1 MLKWIK
7 VRQDASATPTSL
19 DHEKKDEVVA
29 KVEVEEAA
37 KEEEED
43 SGMEREDTPSNIELN
58 DLRKDL
64 FSQLQFSQESALP
77 PDTLR
82 RALAESFL
90 DQQRFQLGFMDDAAE
105 CFENILL
112 RIHLH
117 IASGE
122 AEDMCSARHCV
133 PHQKFAMTLVE
144 QSVCGACGAT
154 SEPLPFTQMVHY
166 VSASALTSQAR
177 QTPPNSRNSPDLFG
191 QLLRKAGGMGD
202 IRDCPS
208 SCGAKIQICRT
219 LMNRPEI
226 VSVGVVWDSE
236 RPSLEHIMDVF
247 ATVGTSLRLSDVFHS
262 VVDSRWGASTVHNL
276 VGVVTYYGK
285 HYSTFFFHTKLKVW
299 IYFDDATV
307 KEIGPRWEQVV
318 EKCRRGRY
326 QPLLLLYATPG
337 GTPVNTENAPKTVT
351 PFPNGNGLKTPP
363 KNNVRR
369 SITPSPEK
377 PSINSTAR
385 RAITPNPDSP
395 PHPYTQRRI
404 YSDYQ
409 NLTDI
414 QNNIFG
420 NQGVDTVDGEAESKY
435 ISRRAVENVMQQQK
449 KQQMQLTRSLSAGST
464 PQDAISIPDH
474 LNVPRRRDSGNWSG
488 DRNSA
493 SSSSSTTMDNPYL
506 YIVNKMQRN
515 SGVPKSPTS
524 KSGELSSSSSGH
536 YDAGYDSYSL
546 SSTDSLPLQQ
556 GLKHN
561 LQLAQIPEGYQASS
575 GDDCER
581 LCKETDALLDKSRAA
596 EDAGDLSTAVAL
608 CSAASSKAR
617 AAMDAPYNNPHTI
630 RTARMKHNTCVMRT
644 RSLHRRMLQEQA
656 TANGEKEEGAPEGR
670 HSRENSKSGQHSR
683 QSSRDKGNHSRQ
695 NSRELL
701 VNPPSTTTDKP
712 ATKSIEIYATLPKKK
727 TLRSKATAVNV
738 IEDEEY
744 MLYDRPMQRTGL
756 FSRTKRCDD
765 DKKDKKRAR
774 SEERNKNVSKD
785 FSIAPSRSSPS
796 PKGAKV
802 EKSKENDTIANNVRN
817 SQPNNANGEQK
828 QGKKQHK
835 IRRKLLMGGL
845 IKRKNR
851 SMPDLR
857 EGQDGQANASVE
869 GTSNTLPKQSVD
881 DSSVGLKGNE
891 VCQSLSGYLSEG
903 HLEFTGNSN
912 GSPGSTSNP
921 NLERS
926 RLMRKSFHGSAG
938 KVLHVAKVPPPPP
951 LRTTSQLSKSKCSG
965 EVHNE
970 QQSEKSV
977 YPTSESQCTSN
988 PPQDQN
994 GTYWNHVNATNS
1006 AGGANRTS
1014 NYADYSSESHSLPFL
1029 PSYSIEQNSAN
1040 VPTSCPSNYNSKPR
1054 IQDDVVQYANG
1065 ILYEPTFVVT
1075 RADVHNEQSPVKQQ
1089 NQVDSLPPYPESG
1102 NVSHSRQPS
1111 EDFPPPP
1118 YPSIHSVSHS
1128 RQASEDFPPP
1138 PPPIDESSNH
1148 VHDQQ
1153 QYQEQYQHQYQQQ
1166 QYQQYQQHQHQQQIV
1181 HMQQRQQQLDNQHIS
1196 SLLSQ
1201 LQMKR
1206 DQILACEASREE
1218 KRSEEQE
1225 EEEKSSGETWLRELQ
1240 AKQAERRMK
1249 KQGPLEQ
1256 DIPKVRSSAPT
1267 ISGPT
1272 IARRTSDLMMNSLG
1286 QSYDQSSRDV
1296 PDCPRVV
1303 SSVKDMAARFEQIK
1317 LQPVPKTEPDQKIL
1331 MKQNVNCVSP
1341 SPLLDAPQ
1349 DVQVEE
1355 SRPMKLST
1363 ENLANFTKTDNSSSQ
1378 SIMNSSFESSSS
1390 QNSFISTTAPNNP
1403 MQIQQSGL
1411 NQAIMSMSLTLPH
1424 ENGLPIDYPEDDI
1437 SEVAMQNTIQNTT
1450 ILPSEDDIAPRKV
1463 KRRIGKK
1470 KSVSFCDQVVLVA
1483 TAEDDEKDSYIPN
1496 PILER
1501 VLRSAM
1507 NKPETAQVLR
1517 EIRSLQEAEMNRE
1530 NCTATKF
1537 QQQTLPLKSEAD
1549 SVPATPY
1556 QDQLRSVNPI
1566 PIPDTIKP
1574 TFGRQNSNESVGSL
1588 SDKKLCSSYGNEG
1601 QDVVRDTYS
1610 GLPNVSKPPTS
1621 YSPQLQQQ
1629 IRYSQNGYMPYL
1641 QSQSTYPQAQTSHP
1655 RNQGIPLSQTQK
1667 PASPYPTQIQ
1677 YVQNNVQQQKGMSQK
1692 SSYQTYY
1699 QLEQQHN
1706 QMNKQMSQQQQPNI
1720 NQRITNHNASPITVQ
1735 HSQQQFVYPPTQS
1748 PSPYQNQYSH
1758 SSYQGYP
1765 YQSVPQQNRINQ
1777 PLPQYQPP
1785 PNPPT
1790 SYQQQQS
1797 MQNYQQRHDNYQRA
1811 PQKADQQNILA
1822 PNQTYPNAL
1831 QNGQIQS
1838 NMKYP
1843 TYQHPPVSKQSKQ
1856 MHFVPTS
1863 KGNPTVTQSTS
1874 PLQKP
1879 TVGGTAR
1886 TAPCHLCRKKQVS
1899 EPAIYCSDCD
1909 FYMSRFRPKN

>member
-7 VRQDASATPTSL
+7 VRQNVSTTTSMPTTASSPAKSHQEIKN
-19 DHEKKDEVVA
+19 DEKRIKIEDKIKDEG
-29 KVEVEEAA
+29 
-37 KEEEED
+37 ED
-43 SGMEREDTPSNIELN
+43 SGMEKEDSVYNIELS
-58 DLRKDL
+58 DLKKDL

-166 VSASALTSQAR
+166 VSASALTSQAH
-177 QTPPNSRNSPDLFG
+177 QTPLNSRNNPNLFG
-191 QLLRKAGGMGD
+191 QLLRRAGGMGD

-326 QPLLLLYATPG
+326 QPLLLLYATPA
-337 GTPVNTENAPKTVT
+337 GTPVNTESAPKTII
-351 PFPNGNGLKTPP
+351 PFPNNNGLKTSP
-363 KNNVRR
+363 KNSVRR

-395 PHPYTQRRI
+395 PHLYTQRSV

-420 NQGVDTVDGEAESKY
+420 NQSVDTVDGEIESKY

-449 KQQMQLTRSLSAGST
+449 KQQMQLTRSLSVGSA
-464 PQDAISIPDH
+464 PQDGISIPDH
-474 LNVPRRRDSGNWSG
+474 MNVPRRRDSGNWSG

-493 SSSSSTTMDNPYL
+493 SSSSSTTMDNTYL

-515 SGVPKSPTS
+515 SGVPKSPI

-561 LQLAQIPEGYQASS
+561 LQLAQIPEGYQPSS

-596 EDAGDLSTAVAL
+596 EDAGDLNTAVAL
-608 CSAASSKAR
+608 CNAASNKAR

-630 RTARMKHNTCVMRT
+630 TIARMKHNTCVMRT
-644 RSLHRRMLQEQA
+644 RSLHRRMLQEQV
-656 TANGEKEEGAPEGR
+656 TVNGDKEDGAPEGR
-670 HSRENSKSGQHSR
+670 HSRENSKSSQHSR

-701 VNPPSTTTDKP
+701 VNASTTVADKP
-712 ATKSIEIYATLPKKK
+712 VTKSIEIYATLPKKK

-744 MLYDRPMQRTGL
+744 MLYDRPTQRTGL
-756 FSRTKRCDD
+756 FSRTKRCED

-774 SEERNKNVSKD
+774 SEERNKNISKD
-785 FSIAPSRSSPS
+785 FSIAPSRLSPS
-796 PKGAKV
+796 PKGVKID
-802 EKSKENDTIANNVRN
+802 KSKETEINAIVVRN
-817 SQPNNANGEQK
+817 TQLNNTAAIEQK

-857 EGQDGQANASVE
+857 EGQDGPTNVNAERSSV
-869 GTSNTLPKQSVD
+869 LPKQSVD
-881 DSSVGLKGNE
+881 DSSVGLKGND
-891 VCQSLSGYLSEG
+891 VSRSLSGYLSEG
-903 HLEFTGNSN
+903 HLEFAGN
-912 GSPGSTSNP
+912 GPGNTSNP

-926 RLMRKSFHGSAG
+926 RLMRKSFHGNAG

-970 QQSEKSV
+970 QQSDKAA
-977 YPTSESQCTSN
+977 YPLPDNRCAPNSSQE
-988 PPQDQN
+988 QN
-994 GTYWNHVNATNS
+994 SYWNHMNSNNSPNVTNRNS
-1006 AGGANRTS
+1006 D
-1014 NYADYSSESHSLPFL
+1014 YADYSSESHSLPFL
-1029 PSYSIEQNSAN
+1029 PSYNEQNTNISGACQ
-1040 VPTSCPSNYNSKPR
+1040 TNYNNKPR

-1075 RADVHNEQSPVKQQ
+1075 RVDVHNEQSPVKQPFQ
-1089 NQVDSLPPYPESG
+1089 PDSLPPYPENG
-1102 NVSHSRQPS
+1102 NISHSRQPS

-1118 YPSIHSVSHS
+1118 YPLIHSVSHS
-1128 RQASEDFPPP
+1128 RQASEEFPPP
-1138 PPPIDESSNH
+1138 PPPIDEPNHLQETQQHHVSVQPQQRAQQFEAQQIGGLLAQLQNKREQILIDDSNKEKRMGG
-1148 VHDQQ
+1148 
-1153 QYQEQYQHQYQQQ
+1153 QEQE
-1166 QYQQYQQHQHQQQIV
+1166 
-1181 HMQQRQQQLDNQHIS
+1181 D
-1196 SLLSQ
+1196 
-1201 LQMKR
+1201 
-1206 DQILACEASREE
+1206 
-1218 KRSEEQE
+1218 
-1225 EEEKSSGETWLRELQ
+1225 EEKSSSETWLRELQ
-1240 AKQAERRMK
+1240 AKQAERKMK
-1249 KQGPLEQ
+1249 RQGPLNQ
-1256 DIPKVRSSAPT
+1256 DIPKLRTPSIPT
-1267 ISGPT
+1267 IPGPT
-1272 IARRTSDLMMNSLG
+1272 IARRTSDLMMSNLG
-1286 QSYDQSSRDV
+1286 QSYDQGRDV
-1296 PDCPRVV
+1296 TDCPRVA

-1317 LQPVPKTEPDQKIL
+1317 LQPTLKSDSDVKPQT
-1331 MKQNVNCVSP
+1331 KQNVNCVSP
-1341 SPLLDAPQ
+1341 MLISDMSQ
-1349 DVQVEE
+1349 E
-1355 SRPMKLST
+1355 SSSIEGIKSAKLSS
-1363 ENLANFTKTDNSSSQ
+1363 ENSVVFTKMESSNSQ
-1378 SIMNSSFESSSS
+1378 TVLNSSFDSSSS
-1390 QNSFISTTAPNNP
+1390 QNSFIAMVPSNKSV
-1403 MQIQQSGL
+1403 QQSEL
-1411 NQAIMSMSLTLPH
+1411 NAAMLSMSLTLPH
-1424 ENGLPIDYPEDDI
+1424 ENGLPVDCPEDDI

-1450 ILPSEDDIAPRKV
+1450 ILPSEEDIAPRKV

-1517 EIRSLQEAEMNRE
+1517 EIRSLQEAETIRE
-1530 NCTATKF
+1530 NTAAKF

-1549 SVPATPY
+1549 SVPATPF
-1556 QDQLRSVNPI
+1556 QDQLRSVN

-1574 TFGRQNSNESVGSL
+1574 TFGRKNSGDSIGSL
-1588 SDKKLCSSYGNEG
+1588 MDKKSCGSCGNEG
-1601 QDVVRDTYS
+1601 KDVVDGKESYS
-1610 GLPNVSKPPTS
+1610 GIPMNTSKPTS

-1629 IRYSQNGYMPYL
+1629 IRYTQNGYTQYL
-1641 QSQSTYPQAQTSHP
+1641 QSVYPQTQASHP
-1655 RNQGIPLSQTQK
+1655 RNQIIPSSQTQK
-1667 PASPYPTQIQ
+1667 PASPYPTQMNGQYIQ
-1677 YVQNNVQQQKGMSQK
+1677 NGMQQTKILPQKNGYGTYYQQQLHN
-1692 SSYQTYY
+1692 

-1706 QMNKQMSQQQQPNI
+1706 KMNKQATVQPQNTL
-1720 NQRITNHNASPITVQ
+1720 NQRISSHNASPITVQ
-1735 HSQQQFVYPPTQS
+1735 HSQQQFYPPNQS
-1748 PSPYQNQYSH
+1748 PSPYQSQYSQ
-1758 SSYQGYP
+1758 SSYQGHP
-1765 YQSVPQQNRINQ
+1765 YQTVLPQNRAGQ
-1777 PLPQYQPP
+1777 PIPQYQP
-1785 PNPPT
+1785 
-1790 SYQQQQS
+1790 SSISLAYQQQQQQNT
-1797 MQNYQQRHDNYQRA
+1797 QNYQQRHDNYQRQLSHN
-1811 PQKADQQNILA
+1811 QKLEQQG
-1822 PNQTYPNAL
+1822 PMVSNQYPKTM
-1831 QNGQIQS
+1831 QNGQIQP
-1838 NMKYP
+1838 NAKYP
-1843 TYQHPPVSKQSKQ
+1843 AYQHPPLSKQ
-1856 MHFVPTS
+1856 MHFTMSTAKVVPM
-1863 KGNPTVTQSTS
+1863 VTQP
-1874 PLQKP
+1874 PLQTP
-1879 TVGGTAR
+1879 TGIATTVRAHVT
-1886 TAPCHLCRKKQVS
+1886 PCNLCRKRNVL
-1899 EPAIYCSDCD
+1899 EPTLYCSDCD
-1909 FYMSRFRPKN
+1909 FYMSRFRPTNKTT

>member
-1 MLKWIK
+1 
-7 VRQDASATPTSL
+7 
-19 DHEKKDEVVA
+19 
-29 KVEVEEAA
+29 
-37 KEEEED
+37 
-43 SGMEREDTPSNIELN
+43 
-58 DLRKDL
+58 
-64 FSQLQFSQESALP
+64 
-77 PDTLR
+77 
-82 RALAESFL
+82 
-90 DQQRFQLGFMDDAAE
+90 
-105 CFENILL
+105 
-112 RIHLH
+112 
-117 IASGE
+117 
-122 AEDMCSARHCV
+122 
-133 PHQKFAMTLVE
+133 
-144 QSVCGACGAT
+144 
-154 SEPLPFTQMVHY
+154 
-166 VSASALTSQAR
+166 
-177 QTPPNSRNSPDLFG
+177 
-191 QLLRKAGGMGD
+191 
-202 IRDCPS
+202 
-208 SCGAKIQICRT
+208 
-219 LMNRPEI
+219 
-226 VSVGVVWDSE
+226 
-236 RPSLEHIMDVF
+236 
-247 ATVGTSLRLSDVFHS
+247 
-262 VVDSRWGASTVHNL
+262 
-276 VGVVTYYGK
+276 
-285 HYSTFFFHTKLKVW
+285 
-299 IYFDDATV
+299 
-307 KEIGPRWEQVV
+307 
-318 EKCRRGRY
+318 
-326 QPLLLLYATPG
+326 
-337 GTPVNTENAPKTVT
+337 
-351 PFPNGNGLKTPP
+351 
-363 KNNVRR
+363 
-369 SITPSPEK
+369 
-377 PSINSTAR
+377 
-385 RAITPNPDSP
+385 
-395 PHPYTQRRI
+395 
-404 YSDYQ
+404 
-409 NLTDI
+409 
-414 QNNIFG
+414 
-420 NQGVDTVDGEAESKY
+420 
-435 ISRRAVENVMQQQK
+435 
-449 KQQMQLTRSLSAGST
+449 
-464 PQDAISIPDH
+464 
-474 LNVPRRRDSGNWSG
+474 
-488 DRNSA
+488 
-493 SSSSSTTMDNPYL
+493 
-506 YIVNKMQRN
+506 
-515 SGVPKSPTS
+515 
-524 KSGELSSSSSGH
+524 
-536 YDAGYDSYSL
+536 
-546 SSTDSLPLQQ
+546 
-556 GLKHN
+556 
-561 LQLAQIPEGYQASS
+561 
-575 GDDCER
+575 
-581 LCKETDALLDKSRAA
+581 
-596 EDAGDLSTAVAL
+596 
-608 CSAASSKAR
+608 
-617 AAMDAPYNNPHTI
+617 
-630 RTARMKHNTCVMRT
+630 
-644 RSLHRRMLQEQA
+644 
-656 TANGEKEEGAPEGR
+656 
-670 HSRENSKSGQHSR
+670 
-683 QSSRDKGNHSRQ
+683 
-695 NSRELL
+695 
-701 VNPPSTTTDKP
+701 
-712 ATKSIEIYATLPKKK
+712 
-727 TLRSKATAVNV
+727 
-738 IEDEEY
+738 
-744 MLYDRPMQRTGL
+744 MQRTGL

-802 EKSKENDTIANNVRN
+802 EKSKENDMIANNVRN

-1014 NYADYSSESHSLPFL
+1014 NYTDYSSESHSLPFL

-1166 QYQQYQQHQHQQQIV
+1166 QYQQYQQHQHQQQQQIV

-1272 IARRTSDLMMNSLG
+1272 IARRTSDLMMNSFG

-1735 HSQQQFVYPPTQS
+1735 HSQQQFVYPSTQS

>member
-7 VRQDASATPTSL
+7 VRQDASSTISTVSSIQRLKEEDRNP
-19 DHEKKDEVVA
+19 DEVT
-29 KVEVEEAA
+29 K
-37 KEEEED
+37 KREEEED
-43 SGMEREDTPSNIELN
+43 SGMEREDSPSNMDLN
-58 DLRKDL
+58 DLKKEL
-64 FSQLQFSQESALP
+64 FSELQSSQKSALP

-117 IASGE
+117 IASGQ
-122 AEDMCSARHCV
+122 AEDMCSAGHCV

-177 QTPPNSRNSPDLFG
+177 QTPANSRASPDLFG
-191 QLLRKAGGMGD
+191 QLLRRAGGMGD

-219 LMNRPEI
+219 LINRPEI

-236 RPSLEHIMDVF
+236 RPSLDHIMDVF
-247 ATVGTSLRLSDVFHS
+247 ATVGTSLRLTDVFHS
-262 VVDSRWGASTVHNL
+262 VVDSSWGASTIHNL

-326 QPLLLLYATPG
+326 QPLLLLYATPD

-351 PFPNGNGLKTPP
+351 RFPSGNVLKTPP

-377 PSINSTAR
+377 PLINSTAR

-395 PHPYTQRRI
+395 PHLYAQRI

-409 NLTDI
+409 NLTEI
-414 QNNIFG
+414 QNNIFDG
-420 NQGVDTVDGEAESKY
+420 QGVDVVDGETESKY
-435 ISRRAVENVMQQQK
+435 ISRRTVESVMQQQK

-464 PQDAISIPDH
+464 PSDGISIPEH

-493 SSSSSTTMDNPYL
+493 SSSSSTTMENPYL
-506 YIVNKMQRN
+506 YFVNKVQRN

-561 LQLAQIPEGYQASS
+561 LQLAQIPEGYQPSS
-575 GDDCER
+575 KDDCER

-596 EDAGDLSTAVAL
+596 EEAGDLSTAVAL
-608 CSAASSKAR
+608 CKAASNKAR
-617 AAMDAPYNNPHTI
+617 AAMEAPYNNDHTI
-630 RTARMKHNTCVMRT
+630 STARMKHNTCVMKT

-656 TANGEKEEGAPEGR
+656 SANGEKEEGTTEGR

-701 VNPPSTTTDKP
+701 VNAPVAVVEKP
-712 ATKSIEIYATLPKKK
+712 TTKSIEIYATLPKKK

-744 MLYDRPMQRTGL
+744 MLYDRPTQRTGL
-756 FSRTKRCDD
+756 FGRTKRCDD

-785 FSIAPSRSSPS
+785 FSIAPSRTSPS
-796 PKGAKV
+796 PKGVKA
-802 EKSKENDTIANNVRN
+802 EKPKENVEITTTNSRASQQSNTNVT
-817 SQPNNANGEQK
+817 EQK

-857 EGQDGQANASVE
+857 EGQDNQANINTE

-881 DSSVGLKGNE
+881 DSGVGLKGNE
-891 VCQSLSGYLSEG
+891 IAQSLSGYLSEG
-903 HLEFTGNSN
+903 HLEFSGNSN
-912 GSPGSTSNP
+912 NGLGNTSNP

-951 LRTTSQLSKSKCSG
+951 VRTTSQLSKSKCSG
-965 EVHNE
+965 EVHGD
-970 QQSEKSV
+970 QQTDKST
-977 YPTSESQCTSN
+977 YPSTEGKCSGNSGTGS
-988 PPQDQN
+988 QDQSN
-994 GTYWNHVNATNS
+994 AYWNHTGNS
-1006 AGGANRTS
+1006 ANTS
-1014 NYADYSSESHSLPFL
+1014 NRNSNYVDYSTESHSLPFI
-1029 PSYSIEQNSAN
+1029 PSYGMEQNGNSIN
-1040 VPTSCPSNYNSKPR
+1040 VPNTYNNKPR

-1065 ILYEPTFVVT
+1065 ILYEPTYVVT
-1075 RADVHNEQSPVKQQ
+1075 RADVHSEQSPIKQQ
-1089 NQVDSLPPYPESG
+1089 GSLDSLPPYPENGSI
-1102 NVSHSRQPS
+1102 SHSRQPS
-1111 EDFPPPP
+1111 EEFPPPP

-1138 PPPIDESSNH
+1138 PPPIDETNNAH
-1148 VHDQQ
+1148 VQENQQ
-1153 QYQEQYQHQYQQQ
+1153 QALQQQ
-1166 QYQQYQQHQHQQQIV
+1166 FV
-1181 HMQQRQQQLDNQHIS
+1181 SAQQRQHRLETQQINT
-1196 SLLSQ
+1196 LLAQ
-1201 LQMKR
+1201 LQMKSEQ
-1206 DQILACEASREE
+1206 DTKDVKTI
-1218 KRSEEQE
+1218 EEQE
-1225 EEEKSSGETWLRELQ
+1225 KEEKSASETWLKELQ
-1240 AKQAERRMK
+1240 AKQAEKRMK
-1249 KQGPLEQ
+1249 KQASLEQ
-1256 DIPKVRSSAPT
+1256 DIPKLRSPPVT
-1267 ISGPT
+1267 GNHISR

-1286 QSYDQSSRDV
+1286 YDTIGRDV
-1296 PDCPRVV
+1296 TDCPRVV
-1303 SSVKDMAARFEQIK
+1303 SSVKDMAARFEQNK
-1317 LQPVPKTEPDQKIL
+1317 LQASLKLDCEVKTLTKQPNSSSPVNLTAEISHENQQTEDTRLKYSCDSMNGFPNVNNLTNQPVP
-1331 MKQNVNCVSP
+1331 SP
-1341 SPLLDAPQ
+1341 
-1349 DVQVEE
+1349 
-1355 SRPMKLST
+1355 T
-1363 ENLANFTKTDNSSSQ
+1363 
-1378 SIMNSSFESSSS
+1378 FESMSTKDTYV
-1390 QNSFISTTAPNNP
+1390 STTASDNSGV
-1403 MQIQQSGL
+1403 QQSGL
-1411 NQAIMSMSLTLPH
+1411 NAAILSMSLTLPH

-1437 SEVAMQNTIQNTT
+1437 SEVAMQNTIQNKT
-1450 ILPSEDDIAPRKV
+1450 ILPSEEDIELRKV

-1507 NKPETAQVLR
+1507 NKPESAQVLR
-1517 EIRSLQEAEMNRE
+1517 EIRNLQEAEMNRE
-1530 NCTATKF
+1530 TTPRF
-1537 QQQTLPLKSEAD
+1537 QQQTLPLKCEAD
-1549 SVPATPY
+1549 SVPATPF

-1566 PIPDTIKP
+1566 SVAENIKP
-1574 TFGRQNSNESVGSL
+1574 TFGRQNSNDSIGTGV
-1588 SDKKLCSSYGNEG
+1588 DKKLPSSYGNET
-1601 QDVVRDTYS
+1601 QDVAREAYP
-1610 GLPNVSKPPTS
+1610 GMLVSASNPPPTS

-1629 IRYSQNGYMPYL
+1629 IRYSQNGYPQYL
-1641 QSQSTYPQAQTSHP
+1641 PSQASYAQTQTSHP
-1655 RNQGIPLSQTQK
+1655 RNQTVPLSQTQK
-1667 PASPYPTQIQ
+1667 PASPYPAQMHSGQ
-1677 YVQNNVQQQKGMSQK
+1677 YIPSASQQQKNLSQK
-1692 SSYQTYY
+1692 NTYQKYY

-1706 QMNKQMSQQQQPNI
+1706 QMNKQLSASGMQQHQNGL
-1720 NQRITNHNASPITVQ
+1720 NQRISSHNASPITVQ
-1735 HSQQQFVYPPTQS
+1735 YSQQLGYPSNQS
-1748 PSPYQNQYSH
+1748 PNPYQNQYPH
-1758 SSYQGYP
+1758 NNCQNYP
-1765 YQSVPQQNRINQ
+1765 YQSVPQQNRLNQ

-1785 PNPPT
+1785 PNPPPST
-1790 SYQQQQS
+1790 SLSYQQKQQNVH
-1797 MQNYQQRHDNYQRA
+1797 NYQQRHENYQRP
-1811 PQKADQQNILA
+1811 PQKDQQNVLA
-1822 PNQTYPNAL
+1822 PNQTYPNPL
-1831 QNGQIQS
+1831 QSGQIQS

-1843 TYQHPPVSKQSKQ
+1843 AYQHPPPPKQNKQ
-1856 MHFVPTS
+1856 IHFLNSS
-1863 KGNPTVTQSTS
+1863 KGSPTISQSS
-1874 PLQKP
+1874 SSIQKP
-1879 TVGGTAR
+1879 TIPASLSSR
-1886 TAPCHLCRKKQVS
+1886 TVLCDLCRSKQVM
-1899 EPAIYCSDCD
+1899 EPAKYCTDCD
-1909 FYMSRFRPKN
+1909 FYMARFQPKN

>member
-1 MLKWIK
+1 M
-7 VRQDASATPTSL
+7 
-19 DHEKKDEVVA
+19 
-29 KVEVEEAA
+29 
-37 KEEEED
+37 
-43 SGMEREDTPSNIELN
+43 
-58 DLRKDL
+58 
-64 FSQLQFSQESALP
+64 
-77 PDTLR
+77 
-82 RALAESFL
+82 
-90 DQQRFQLGFMDDAAE
+90 
-105 CFENILL
+105 
-112 RIHLH
+112 
-117 IASGE
+117 
-122 AEDMCSARHCV
+122 
-133 PHQKFAMTLVE
+133 
-144 QSVCGACGAT
+144 
-154 SEPLPFTQMVHY
+154 
-166 VSASALTSQAR
+166 
-177 QTPPNSRNSPDLFG
+177 
-191 QLLRKAGGMGD
+191 
-202 IRDCPS
+202 
-208 SCGAKIQICRT
+208 
-219 LMNRPEI
+219 
-226 VSVGVVWDSE
+226 
-236 RPSLEHIMDVF
+236 
-247 ATVGTSLRLSDVFHS
+247 
-262 VVDSRWGASTVHNL
+262 
-276 VGVVTYYGK
+276 
-285 HYSTFFFHTKLKVW
+285 
-299 IYFDDATV
+299 
-307 KEIGPRWEQVV
+307 
-318 EKCRRGRY
+318 
-326 QPLLLLYATPG
+326 
-337 GTPVNTENAPKTVT
+337 
-351 PFPNGNGLKTPP
+351 
-363 KNNVRR
+363 
-369 SITPSPEK
+369 
-377 PSINSTAR
+377 
-385 RAITPNPDSP
+385 
-395 PHPYTQRRI
+395 
-404 YSDYQ
+404 
-409 NLTDI
+409 
-414 QNNIFG
+414 
-420 NQGVDTVDGEAESKY
+420 
-435 ISRRAVENVMQQQK
+435 
-449 KQQMQLTRSLSAGST
+449 
-464 PQDAISIPDH
+464 
-474 LNVPRRRDSGNWSG
+474 
-488 DRNSA
+488 
-493 SSSSSTTMDNPYL
+493 
-506 YIVNKMQRN
+506 
-515 SGVPKSPTS
+515 
-524 KSGELSSSSSGH
+524 
-536 YDAGYDSYSL
+536 
-546 SSTDSLPLQQ
+546 
-556 GLKHN
+556 
-561 LQLAQIPEGYQASS
+561 
-575 GDDCER
+575 
-581 LCKETDALLDKSRAA
+581 
-596 EDAGDLSTAVAL
+596 
-608 CSAASSKAR
+608 
-617 AAMDAPYNNPHTI
+617 
-630 RTARMKHNTCVMRT
+630 
-644 RSLHRRMLQEQA
+644 
-656 TANGEKEEGAPEGR
+656 
-670 HSRENSKSGQHSR
+670 
-683 QSSRDKGNHSRQ
+683 
-695 NSRELL
+695 
-701 VNPPSTTTDKP
+701 
-712 ATKSIEIYATLPKKK
+712 
-727 TLRSKATAVNV
+727 NV

-774 SEERNKNVSKD
+774 SEERNKNISKD

-796 PKGAKV
+796 PKGTKV

-857 EGQDGQANASVE
+857 EGQDGQTNASVE

-988 PPQDQN
+988 PSQDQN

-1014 NYADYSSESHSLPFL
+1014 NYTDYSSESHSLPFL
-1029 PSYSIEQNSAN
+1029 PSYSMEQNGAN

-1138 PPPIDESSNH
+1138 PPPIDESSNN

-1166 QYQQYQQHQHQQQIV
+1166 QYQQYQQHQQQQQIV

-1206 DQILACEASREE
+1206 DQILACEAPREE

-1286 QSYDQSSRDV
+1286 QNYDQSSRDV

-1363 ENLANFTKTDNSSSQ
+1363 ENVTNFTKTDNSSSQ

-1403 MQIQQSGL
+1403 MQTQQSGL

-1588 SDKKLCSSYGNEG
+1588 SDKKLCGSYGNEG

-1706 QMNKQMSQQQQPNI
+1706 QMNKQMSQQQQPNM

-1856 MHFVPTS
+1856 MHFVTS
-1863 KGNPTVTQSTS
+1863 KGNPTVAQSTS

-1886 TAPCHLCRKKQVS
+1886 TAPCHLCRKKQVT

>member
-1 MLKWIK
+1 
-7 VRQDASATPTSL
+7 
-19 DHEKKDEVVA
+19 
-29 KVEVEEAA
+29 
-37 KEEEED
+37 
-43 SGMEREDTPSNIELN
+43 
-58 DLRKDL
+58 
-64 FSQLQFSQESALP
+64 
-77 PDTLR
+77 
-82 RALAESFL
+82 
-90 DQQRFQLGFMDDAAE
+90 
-105 CFENILL
+105 
-112 RIHLH
+112 
-117 IASGE
+117 
-122 AEDMCSARHCV
+122 
-133 PHQKFAMTLVE
+133 
-144 QSVCGACGAT
+144 
-154 SEPLPFTQMVHY
+154 
-166 VSASALTSQAR
+166 
-177 QTPPNSRNSPDLFG
+177 
-191 QLLRKAGGMGD
+191 
-202 IRDCPS
+202 
-208 SCGAKIQICRT
+208 
-219 LMNRPEI
+219 
-226 VSVGVVWDSE
+226 
-236 RPSLEHIMDVF
+236 
-247 ATVGTSLRLSDVFHS
+247 
-262 VVDSRWGASTVHNL
+262 
-276 VGVVTYYGK
+276 
-285 HYSTFFFHTKLKVW
+285 
-299 IYFDDATV
+299 
-307 KEIGPRWEQVV
+307 
-318 EKCRRGRY
+318 
-326 QPLLLLYATPG
+326 
-337 GTPVNTENAPKTVT
+337 
-351 PFPNGNGLKTPP
+351 
-363 KNNVRR
+363 
-369 SITPSPEK
+369 
-377 PSINSTAR
+377 
-385 RAITPNPDSP
+385 
-395 PHPYTQRRI
+395 
-404 YSDYQ
+404 
-409 NLTDI
+409 
-414 QNNIFG
+414 
-420 NQGVDTVDGEAESKY
+420 
-435 ISRRAVENVMQQQK
+435 
-449 KQQMQLTRSLSAGST
+449 
-464 PQDAISIPDH
+464 
-474 LNVPRRRDSGNWSG
+474 
-488 DRNSA
+488 
-493 SSSSSTTMDNPYL
+493 
-506 YIVNKMQRN
+506 
-515 SGVPKSPTS
+515 
-524 KSGELSSSSSGH
+524 
-536 YDAGYDSYSL
+536 
-546 SSTDSLPLQQ
+546 
-556 GLKHN
+556 
-561 LQLAQIPEGYQASS
+561 
-575 GDDCER
+575 
-581 LCKETDALLDKSRAA
+581 
-596 EDAGDLSTAVAL
+596 
-608 CSAASSKAR
+608 
-617 AAMDAPYNNPHTI
+617 
-630 RTARMKHNTCVMRT
+630 
-644 RSLHRRMLQEQA
+644 
-656 TANGEKEEGAPEGR
+656 
-670 HSRENSKSGQHSR
+670 
-683 QSSRDKGNHSRQ
+683 
-695 NSRELL
+695 
-701 VNPPSTTTDKP
+701 
-712 ATKSIEIYATLPKKK
+712 
-727 TLRSKATAVNV
+727 
-738 IEDEEY
+738 
-744 MLYDRPMQRTGL
+744 MQRTGL

-774 SEERNKNVSKD
+774 SEERNKNISKD

-796 PKGAKV
+796 PKGTKV

-857 EGQDGQANASVE
+857 EGQDGQTNASVE

-988 PPQDQN
+988 PSQDQN

-1014 NYADYSSESHSLPFL
+1014 NYTDYSSESHSLPFL
-1029 PSYSIEQNSAN
+1029 PSYSMEQNGAN

-1138 PPPIDESSNH
+1138 PPPIDESSNN

-1166 QYQQYQQHQHQQQIV
+1166 QYQQYQQHQQQQQIV

-1206 DQILACEASREE
+1206 DQILACEAPREE

-1286 QSYDQSSRDV
+1286 QNYDQSSRDV

-1363 ENLANFTKTDNSSSQ
+1363 ENVTNFTKTDNSSSQ

-1403 MQIQQSGL
+1403 MQTQQSGL

-1588 SDKKLCSSYGNEG
+1588 SDKKLCGSYGNEG

-1706 QMNKQMSQQQQPNI
+1706 QMNKQMSQQQQPNM

-1856 MHFVPTS
+1856 MHFVTS
-1863 KGNPTVTQSTS
+1863 KGNPTVAQSTS

-1886 TAPCHLCRKKQVS
+1886 TAPCHLCRKKQVT

>member
-1 MLKWIK
+1 
-7 VRQDASATPTSL
+7 
-19 DHEKKDEVVA
+19 
-29 KVEVEEAA
+29 
-37 KEEEED
+37 
-43 SGMEREDTPSNIELN
+43 
-58 DLRKDL
+58 
-64 FSQLQFSQESALP
+64 
-77 PDTLR
+77 
-82 RALAESFL
+82 
-90 DQQRFQLGFMDDAAE
+90 
-105 CFENILL
+105 
-112 RIHLH
+112 
-117 IASGE
+117 
-122 AEDMCSARHCV
+122 
-133 PHQKFAMTLVE
+133 
-144 QSVCGACGAT
+144 
-154 SEPLPFTQMVHY
+154 
-166 VSASALTSQAR
+166 
-177 QTPPNSRNSPDLFG
+177 
-191 QLLRKAGGMGD
+191 
-202 IRDCPS
+202 
-208 SCGAKIQICRT
+208 
-219 LMNRPEI
+219 
-226 VSVGVVWDSE
+226 
-236 RPSLEHIMDVF
+236 
-247 ATVGTSLRLSDVFHS
+247 
-262 VVDSRWGASTVHNL
+262 
-276 VGVVTYYGK
+276 
-285 HYSTFFFHTKLKVW
+285 
-299 IYFDDATV
+299 
-307 KEIGPRWEQVV
+307 
-318 EKCRRGRY
+318 
-326 QPLLLLYATPG
+326 
-337 GTPVNTENAPKTVT
+337 
-351 PFPNGNGLKTPP
+351 
-363 KNNVRR
+363 
-369 SITPSPEK
+369 
-377 PSINSTAR
+377 
-385 RAITPNPDSP
+385 
-395 PHPYTQRRI
+395 
-404 YSDYQ
+404 
-409 NLTDI
+409 
-414 QNNIFG
+414 
-420 NQGVDTVDGEAESKY
+420 
-435 ISRRAVENVMQQQK
+435 
-449 KQQMQLTRSLSAGST
+449 
-464 PQDAISIPDH
+464 
-474 LNVPRRRDSGNWSG
+474 
-488 DRNSA
+488 
-493 SSSSSTTMDNPYL
+493 
-506 YIVNKMQRN
+506 
-515 SGVPKSPTS
+515 
-524 KSGELSSSSSGH
+524 
-536 YDAGYDSYSL
+536 
-546 SSTDSLPLQQ
+546 
-556 GLKHN
+556 
-561 LQLAQIPEGYQASS
+561 
-575 GDDCER
+575 
-581 LCKETDALLDKSRAA
+581 
-596 EDAGDLSTAVAL
+596 
-608 CSAASSKAR
+608 
-617 AAMDAPYNNPHTI
+617 
-630 RTARMKHNTCVMRT
+630 
-644 RSLHRRMLQEQA
+644 
-656 TANGEKEEGAPEGR
+656 
-670 HSRENSKSGQHSR
+670 
-683 QSSRDKGNHSRQ
+683 
-695 NSRELL
+695 
-701 VNPPSTTTDKP
+701 
-712 ATKSIEIYATLPKKK
+712 
-727 TLRSKATAVNV
+727 
-738 IEDEEY
+738 
-744 MLYDRPMQRTGL
+744 MQRTGL

-774 SEERNKNVSKD
+774 SEERNKNISKD

-796 PKGAKV
+796 PKGTKV

-857 EGQDGQANASVE
+857 EGQDGQTNASVE

-988 PPQDQN
+988 PSQDQN

-1014 NYADYSSESHSLPFL
+1014 NYTDYSSESHSLPFL
-1029 PSYSIEQNSAN
+1029 PSYSMEQNGAN

-1138 PPPIDESSNH
+1138 PPPIDESSNN

-1166 QYQQYQQHQHQQQIV
+1166 QYQQYQQHQQQQQIV

-1206 DQILACEASREE
+1206 DQILACEAPREE

-1286 QSYDQSSRDV
+1286 QNYDQSSRDV

-1363 ENLANFTKTDNSSSQ
+1363 ENVTNFTKTDNSSSQ

-1403 MQIQQSGL
+1403 MQTQQSGL

-1588 SDKKLCSSYGNEG
+1588 SDKKLCGSYGNEG

-1706 QMNKQMSQQQQPNI
+1706 QMNKQMSQQQQPNM

-1856 MHFVPTS
+1856 MHFVTS
-1863 KGNPTVTQSTS
+1863 KGNPTVAQSTS

-1886 TAPCHLCRKKQVS
+1886 TAPCHLCRKKQVT

-1909 FYMSRFRPKN
+1909 FYMSRFRPKNWGLYHTCWQTKY

>member
-1 MLKWIK
+1 
-7 VRQDASATPTSL
+7 
-19 DHEKKDEVVA
+19 
-29 KVEVEEAA
+29 
-37 KEEEED
+37 
-43 SGMEREDTPSNIELN
+43 
-58 DLRKDL
+58 
-64 FSQLQFSQESALP
+64 
-77 PDTLR
+77 
-82 RALAESFL
+82 
-90 DQQRFQLGFMDDAAE
+90 
-105 CFENILL
+105 
-112 RIHLH
+112 
-117 IASGE
+117 
-122 AEDMCSARHCV
+122 
-133 PHQKFAMTLVE
+133 
-144 QSVCGACGAT
+144 
-154 SEPLPFTQMVHY
+154 
-166 VSASALTSQAR
+166 
-177 QTPPNSRNSPDLFG
+177 
-191 QLLRKAGGMGD
+191 
-202 IRDCPS
+202 
-208 SCGAKIQICRT
+208 
-219 LMNRPEI
+219 
-226 VSVGVVWDSE
+226 
-236 RPSLEHIMDVF
+236 
-247 ATVGTSLRLSDVFHS
+247 
-262 VVDSRWGASTVHNL
+262 
-276 VGVVTYYGK
+276 
-285 HYSTFFFHTKLKVW
+285 
-299 IYFDDATV
+299 
-307 KEIGPRWEQVV
+307 
-318 EKCRRGRY
+318 
-326 QPLLLLYATPG
+326 
-337 GTPVNTENAPKTVT
+337 
-351 PFPNGNGLKTPP
+351 
-363 KNNVRR
+363 
-369 SITPSPEK
+369 
-377 PSINSTAR
+377 
-385 RAITPNPDSP
+385 
-395 PHPYTQRRI
+395 
-404 YSDYQ
+404 
-409 NLTDI
+409 
-414 QNNIFG
+414 
-420 NQGVDTVDGEAESKY
+420 
-435 ISRRAVENVMQQQK
+435 
-449 KQQMQLTRSLSAGST
+449 
-464 PQDAISIPDH
+464 
-474 LNVPRRRDSGNWSG
+474 
-488 DRNSA
+488 
-493 SSSSSTTMDNPYL
+493 
-506 YIVNKMQRN
+506 
-515 SGVPKSPTS
+515 
-524 KSGELSSSSSGH
+524 
-536 YDAGYDSYSL
+536 
-546 SSTDSLPLQQ
+546 
-556 GLKHN
+556 
-561 LQLAQIPEGYQASS
+561 
-575 GDDCER
+575 
-581 LCKETDALLDKSRAA
+581 
-596 EDAGDLSTAVAL
+596 
-608 CSAASSKAR
+608 
-617 AAMDAPYNNPHTI
+617 
-630 RTARMKHNTCVMRT
+630 
-644 RSLHRRMLQEQA
+644 
-656 TANGEKEEGAPEGR
+656 
-670 HSRENSKSGQHSR
+670 
-683 QSSRDKGNHSRQ
+683 
-695 NSRELL
+695 
-701 VNPPSTTTDKP
+701 
-712 ATKSIEIYATLPKKK
+712 
-727 TLRSKATAVNV
+727 
-738 IEDEEY
+738 
-744 MLYDRPMQRTGL
+744 MQRTGL

-774 SEERNKNVSKD
+774 SEERNKNISKD

-796 PKGAKV
+796 PKGTKV

-857 EGQDGQANASVE
+857 EGQDGQTNASVE

-988 PPQDQN
+988 PSQDQN

-1014 NYADYSSESHSLPFL
+1014 NYTDYSSESHSLPFL
-1029 PSYSIEQNSAN
+1029 PSYSMEQNGAN

-1138 PPPIDESSNH
+1138 PPPIDESSNN

-1166 QYQQYQQHQHQQQIV
+1166 QYQQYQQHQQQQQIV

-1206 DQILACEASREE
+1206 DQILACEAPREE

-1286 QSYDQSSRDV
+1286 QNYDQSSRDV

-1363 ENLANFTKTDNSSSQ
+1363 ENVTNFTKTDNSSSQ

-1403 MQIQQSGL
+1403 MQTQQSGL

-1588 SDKKLCSSYGNEG
+1588 SDKKLCGSYGNEG

-1706 QMNKQMSQQQQPNI
+1706 QMNKQMSQQQQPNM

-1863 KGNPTVTQSTS
+1863 KGNPTVAQSTS

-1886 TAPCHLCRKKQVS
+1886 TAPCHLCRKKQVT

-1909 FYMSRFRPKN
+1909 FYMSRFRPKNWGLYHTCWQTKY